1 MRTNIVRQSSGSVGR
16 GRKRTRRGDS
26 LQKLDASQGQW
37 STAVLKEGTLNDI
50 FSGRA
55 GHNLEHLSRCF
66 EPVQQADANSK
77 TLLSMWQEMKDS
89 KQTLNHLRDATS
101 TYGKMHI
108 ATAKTQKWIGDCL
121 TGFATYYE
129 CTCWGGREC
138 DPMEFRWA
146 KATFRAMELVSLVAG
161 TVGDASLIILSSL
174 ARMAHTPVPLL
185 QNANSLEVDDCRLNY
200 IAKLSDKNFSHILK
214 EWRSKVV
221 GLLHQSVCVSWDRPA
236 LLPEGK
242 MIPLFNPV
250 AFVAWWFEET

>member
-1 MRTNIVRQSSGSVGR
+1 
-16 GRKRTRRGDS
+16 
-26 LQKLDASQGQW
+26 
-37 STAVLKEGTLNDI
+37 
-50 FSGRA
+50 
-55 GHNLEHLSRCF
+55 
-66 EPVQQADANSK
+66 
-77 TLLSMWQEMKDS
+77 
-89 KQTLNHLRDATS
+89 
-101 TYGKMHI
+101 
-108 ATAKTQKWIGDCL
+108 
-121 TGFATYYE
+121 
-129 CTCWGGREC
+129 
-138 DPMEFRWA
+138 
-146 KATFRAMELVSLVAG
+146 MELVSLVAG